1 MLGANKWSVFIR
13 VSKHCFFFEVIPV
26 QVLSL
31 VQSSTFASGVELSK
45 KTSLESKPIT
55 SRVFHC
61 SIFISSKP
69 NSLKEDETAAPILVQ
84 SPSLPTKDGQRWSVV
99 NLHYRLS

>member
-45 KTSLESKPIT
+45 RTSLEMEKNKHAMYFT
-55 SRVFHC
+55 A
-61 SIFISSKP
+61 
-69 NSLKEDETAAPILVQ
+69 SL
-84 SPSLPTKDGQRWSVV
+84 
-99 NLHYRLS
+99 